1 MRLSKRG
8 VAYIYTAVPL
18 YGPLVCKLL
27 HAKKGFSP
35 FYFLCIHEC
44 FVCMCK
50 WIMFMH
56 CLWGPEEGI
65 RPQELQLEV
74 VGNHVGAWSQIWA
87 LCKHSPFVSFL
98 GYVYIYMCTMHA
110 ELDHL
115 RAATR
120 ILRTIT

>member
-1 MRLSKRG
+1 MRLSERG

-18 YGPLVCKLL
+18 YGPLVCKLP

-35 FYFLCIHEC
+35 FYFLFIQEC
-44 FVCMCK
+44 FVYMCK

-65 RPQELQLEV
+65 RPQELHWRL
-74 VGNHVGAWSQIWA
+74 WA
-87 LCKHSPFVSFL
+87 ITWVLCKHSPFFSFL
-98 GYVYIYMCTMHA
+98 GYVHIYMSTMHT